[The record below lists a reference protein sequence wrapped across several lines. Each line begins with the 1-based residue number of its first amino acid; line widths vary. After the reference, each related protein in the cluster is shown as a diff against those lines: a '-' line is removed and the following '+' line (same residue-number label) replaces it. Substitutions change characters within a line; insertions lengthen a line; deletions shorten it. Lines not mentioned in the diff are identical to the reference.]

1 LQPNIFGAVSGTT
14 YGSRAGCYFRRPSP
28 YNFIPMILIADGGS
42 TKCSWCLL
50 DNTQN
55 RVYFNTEGYN
65 PDFVDTAGITYSLNQ
80 NLPSTLPRDEVNE
93 VHFYGAGVSS
103 PKKAEII
110 AAALRKLF
118 PNATATVTEDLLA
131 AARALLGRKPG
142 FAAILGT
149 GTNSCLYDG
158 KKIIYNVDSLGYFL
172 GDEGSGSYF
181 GKRLLRDYLRGLLPD
196 GLQEK
201 FRETYNLG
209 SRNDILDRLYNQPLP
224 NRFLASFSKFTY
236 DHNNVSYCRE
246 MVLEGFETFFQNLV
260 LHYPNYQDYS
270 FNCVGSVGYN
280 FRDVLSQVARGHGME
295 VDKIIRSPIDDLVG
309 YHEVGK

>member
-1 LQPNIFGAVSGTT
+1 
-14 YGSRAGCYFRRPSP
+14 
-28 YNFIPMILIADGGS
+28 MILIADGGS
-42 TKCSWCLL
+42 TKCSWCQL
-50 DNTQN
+50 DDARD

-65 PDFVDTAGITYSLNQ
+65 PDFMDTAAIMASLNQ
-80 NLPSTLPRDEVNE
+80 HLPSTLPREEVTD

-103 PKKAEII
+103 EQKAEVI
-110 AAALRKLF
+110 AAALCQVF
-118 PNATATVTEDLLA
+118 PKAKTHVTEDLLA
-131 AARALLGRKPG
+131 AARALLGHKPG

-158 KKIIYNVDSLGYFL
+158 EKIIYNVDSLGYFL

-196 GLQEK
+196 GLQGIFK
-201 FRETYNLG
+201 ETYSLG

-224 NRFLASFSKFTY
+224 NRYLANFAKFAY

-246 MVLEGFETFFQNLV
+246 IVLDGFETFFQNLV
-260 LHYPNYQDYS
+260 LHYPRFQEYT

-280 FRDVLSQVARGHGME
+280 FRDVLTQVAKMHGME
-295 VDKIIRSPIDDLVG
+295 VGKIIRSPIDDLVA
-309 YHEVGK
+309 YHDELPVR

>member
-1 LQPNIFGAVSGTT
+1 
-14 YGSRAGCYFRRPSP
+14 
-28 YNFIPMILIADGGS
+28 MILIADGGS

-50 DNTQN
+50 DDAHT

-65 PDFVDTAGITYSLNQ
+65 PDFMDTAAIVASLNQ
-80 NLPSTLPRDEVNE
+80 NMPDTLPREQVRD

-103 PKKAEII
+103 AQKAEII
-110 AAALRKLF
+110 AAALRQVF
-118 PNATATVTEDLLA
+118 PQTRAHVTEDLLA

-149 GTNSCLYDG
+149 GTNSCIYDG
-158 KKIIYNVDSLGYFL
+158 EKITYNVDSLGYFL

-196 GLQEK
+196 GLQDAL
-201 FRETYNLG
+201 REEYNLG
-209 SRNDILDRLYNQPLP
+209 SRNDILDHLYNQPLP
-224 NRFLASFSKFTY
+224 NRFLASFAKFAY

-246 MVLEGFETFFQNLV
+246 IVLEGFETFFQNLV
-260 LHYPNYQDYS
+260 LHYPRFQEYT

-280 FRDVLSQVARGHGME
+280 FRDVLTQTARNHGME
-295 VDKIIRSPIDDLVG
+295 VGKIIRSPIDDLVT
-309 YHEVGK
+309 YHEENP